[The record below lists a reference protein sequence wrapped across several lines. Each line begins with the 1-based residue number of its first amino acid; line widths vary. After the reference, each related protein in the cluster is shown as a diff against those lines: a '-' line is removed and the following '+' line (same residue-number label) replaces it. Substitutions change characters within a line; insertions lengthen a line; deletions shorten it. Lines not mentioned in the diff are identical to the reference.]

1 MSEKHCCAS
10 IPELIE
16 YHSYN
21 GELISYILIICTEG
35 IIDCRVTKVFYD
47 PRFIKISI
55 SAGGLA
61 CRLKC
66 PPGRSKPPTAGLSHG
81 KWEVDP
87 TELTL
92 MEELGSG
99 QFGVVR
105 RAKWKGNCFWM
116 NVYELIRTWEWKQ
129 NVWICH

>member
-1 MSEKHCCAS
+1 MHLHFKGLTCK
-10 IPELIE
+10 
-16 YHSYN
+16 
-21 GELISYILIICTEG
+21 TFFV
-35 IIDCRVTKVFYD
+35 IDT
-47 PRFIKISI
+47 
-55 SAGGLA
+55 AGGLA

-105 RAKWKGNCFWM
+105 RAKWKG
-116 NVYELIRTWEWKQ
+116 I
-129 NVWICH
+129 

>member
-1 MSEKHCCAS
+1 M
-10 IPELIE
+10 
-16 YHSYN
+16 
-21 GELISYILIICTEG
+21 IL
-35 IIDCRVTKVFYD
+35 TKYCDFVML
-47 PRFIKISI
+47 KIVQLFVI
-55 SAGGLA
+55 LAGGLA

-105 RAKWKGNCFWM
+105 RAKWKGKIKYTVC
-116 NVYELIRTWEWKQ
+116 
-129 NVWICH
+129 

>member
-1 MSEKHCCAS
+1 MITC
-10 IPELIE
+10 
-16 YHSYN
+16 
-21 GELISYILIICTEG
+21 
-35 IIDCRVTKVFYD
+35 IDL
-47 PRFIKISI
+47 I

-105 RAKWKGNCFWM
+105 RAKWKG
-116 NVYELIRTWEWKQ
+116 TQ
-129 NVWICH
+129 N